1 MFKNYLKIT
10 LRNINRYKGFSLINI
25 LGLAVGITCC
35 ILILLYIQYEF
46 SFDGFHKNAD
56 SIYRI
61 LVNQDH
67 YYQGRNQAAV
77 TPPAFGPAIKER
89 FPEVR
94 NMCRIKRSRGLFKTG
109 DRSFYENNLGFL
121 DPEFFTMFDFPIILG
136 DKRSVLTAPFSL
148 VISEKMATKY
158 YGDIDPLGQIISID
172 DKYSY
177 TVTGVM
183 KNMPKNSYFQFDFLA
198 SWSTLPGIYGDERM
212 NSWNKYD
219 YWTFLLLAEDANLQ
233 EVEQKVQILFKEH
246 KPEFIT
252 GCKLQNLNQIHF
264 HNKALFELGIT
275 SDFNAIYILA
285 TIGLAILLIACFNYI
300 NLATARVSTRFREIG
315 IRKVIGAQRVHLIR
329 QFLGESVGLTF
340 IAFIIAILLS
350 SVLLPS
356 FSSFMQRE
364 IPNSFIYQTQNVI
377 LMIGIL
383 FGIGIISGFYPSL
396 LLSSFRPMNILR
408 GASQTVSGRKS
419 RFWNYLVIL
428 QFTITTILIVCTLVT
443 RKQISY
449 VKNSDLGYE
458 QKSILTF
465 PVYGADI
472 KPAVIKQELLQH
484 YSIHDAV
491 LSSQTPAL
499 ISNAGL
505 PHWDGKKTD
514 ENIPFFRLYIDEN
527 FLDFYGI
534 PIKQGRNITI
544 QDMEHPETAVILNES
559 AVKATGWTELLGR
572 KIYDGDDDVEG
583 KTVIGVVKEFHF
595 ASLHIPIA
603 PLMIMANPNEYY
615 YLSLKIEHPN
625 VPATIQFLED
635 KWNTY
640 SSKAPFNYTFIDDQ
654 IANMYRTEHRLQQSL
669 QTFAFVAIFIACL
682 GLIGITSYTVERKTK
697 EIGIRKVLGASV
709 TVIIG
714 MLIKR
719 FTVWILLANII
730 AWPVAYYVMNRW
742 LQNFAY
748 RVNIGIWIFI
758 LSASLALIIALIT
771 VSYQSIKAAVANPV
785 ESLRYE

>member
-10 LRNINRYKGFSLINI
+10 MRNINRYKGFSFINI

-46 SFDGFHKNAD
+46 SFDDFHKNSD

-61 LVNQDH
+61 LINQDH
-67 YYQGRNQAAV
+67 YYQGRNQVAV
-77 TPPAFGPAIKER
+77 TPPPLGPAIKER
-89 FPEVR
+89 FPEVW
-94 NMCRIKRSRGLFKTG
+94 NICRIDDSRGLFKTG
-109 DRSFYENNLGFL
+109 DRSFYENHLGFV
-121 DPEFFTMFDFPIILG
+121 DPEFLIMFSFPLILG
-136 DKRSVLTAPFSL
+136 DKRSVLTDPFSL
-148 VISEKMATKY
+148 VISEEMATKY
-158 YGDIDPLGQIISID
+158 FGDIDPLGQIISID
-172 DKYSY
+172 DKHNY

-183 KNMPKNSYFQFDFLA
+183 KNIPKNSYFQFDFLA
-198 SWSTLPGIYGDERM
+198 SWSTLPGIYSDGRM
-212 NSWNKYD
+212 NSWHSYS
-219 YWTFLLLAEDANLQ
+219 YLTFLELAENTDIL
-233 EVEQKVQILFKEH
+233 EFEQKVQVLFNEH
-246 KPEFIT
+246 KTDFMT
-252 GCKLQNLNQIHF
+252 GCQLQNLKQIHF
-264 HNKALFELGIT
+264 HNKALFEQGTT
-275 SDFNAIYILA
+275 SDINAIYILA

-300 NLATARVSTRFREIG
+300 NLATARVSTRIREIG
-315 IRKVIGAQRVHLIR
+315 IRKVIGAQRVYLIR
-329 QFLGESVGLTF
+329 QFLGESIGLAF
-340 IAFIIAILLS
+340 IAFVIAILLS

-356 FSSFMQRE
+356 FCSFMRRE
-364 IPNSFIYQTQNVI
+364 IPSSFIFKPQNLF
-377 LMIGIL
+377 LMIGLL

-408 GASQTVSGRKS
+408 GASQIVSGRKS
-419 RFWNYLVIL
+419 RFRNYLVIL

-465 PVYGADI
+465 PVYRAGI
-472 KPAVIKQELLQH
+472 KPIVIKQELLQH
-484 YSIHDAV
+484 HSIQDAV

-505 PHWDGKKTD
+505 PNWDGKNTD

-534 PIKQGRNITI
+534 PLQQGRNITI

-559 AVKATGWTELLGR
+559 AVKATGWTEPLGR
-572 KIYDGDDDVEG
+572 RIYDGDDDVEG
-583 KTVIGVVKEFHF
+583 KTVIGVVKDFHF

-603 PLMIMANPNEYY
+603 PLMIMANPNDYD
-615 YLSLKIEHPN
+615 YLSLKIESKN
-625 VPATIQFLED
+625 VPNTIQFLED

-640 SSKAPFNYTFIDDQ
+640 SSNASFNYAFIDDR
-654 IANMYRTEHRLQQSL
+654 ITNMYSTEYRLQYSL
-669 QTFAFVAIFIACL
+669 QIFAFMAIFIACL

-714 MLIKR
+714 MLIQR
-719 FTVWILLANII
+719 FTVWILFASII
-730 AWPVAYYVMNRW
+730 AWPVAYYFMNKW

-748 RVNIGIWIFI
+748 RVDIGIWIFI
-758 LSASLALIIALIT
+758 LSAALALIIALVT
-771 VSYQSIKAAVANPV
+771 VSYQSIKAAMANPV
-785 ESLRYE
+785 ESL